1 MISHFVHVLF
11 FIVTIIVTSNGKR
24 LTYASAKANANFSN
38 IIVNNVSSIHVQ
50 LGQGQIQCLKSCLD
64 NVYCMSFFYNL
75 LIRECRHYE
84 VDFTDPEDGV
94 PEIGW
99 KYYTV
104 IRDCRINGLACP
116 TSTGYT
122 FVADICLCYRYESMR
137 NNKTMVEQ
145 NCANE
150 KASLIKIDRRLK
162 QLEMER
168 LLSKFT

>member
-50 LGQGQIQCLKSCLD
+50 LGQGQIQCLQSCLD
-64 NVYCMSFFYNL
+64 NVYCVSFFYNL

-94 PEIGW
+94 PENGW

-104 IRDCRINGLACP
+104 IRGKILYNLHKSNTILLLLVFTLVRE
-116 TSTGYT
+116 
-122 FVADICLCYRYESMR
+122 RER
-137 NNKTMVEQ
+137 
-145 NCANE
+145 E
-150 KASLIKIDRRLK
+150 KRKEKNQK
-162 QLEMER
+162 QYI
-168 LLSKFT
+168 